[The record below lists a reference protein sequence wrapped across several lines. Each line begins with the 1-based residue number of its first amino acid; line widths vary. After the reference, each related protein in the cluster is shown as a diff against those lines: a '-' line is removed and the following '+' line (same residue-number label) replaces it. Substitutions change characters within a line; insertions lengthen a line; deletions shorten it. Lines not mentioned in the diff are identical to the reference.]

1 MEQKIDMLPKKV
13 INSRVSEQAAA
24 EYLQKK
30 FNRFGISD
38 IIISKTPLGM
48 KVVIKTPKPGAL
60 VTRAAQTMRDA
71 SKYLGT
77 YFKQEPPRIE
87 VEQTEDPQLDP
98 AIVADSIAFRISK
111 YGPMRYKIIAHR
123 AMDEIMAA
131 GAGGVEIEIGGVI
144 KERAAHF
151 KFRPHGSVMP
161 KTGYLESFGVRKA
174 EKQLVL
180 KRGAVGIKVTIVVP
194 VHSPSGVEI
203 KDGRELEGTGDGA
216 PEDEHKKNS
225 GSSAS

>member
-1 MEQKIDMLPKKV
+1 MLPKKV
-13 INSRVSEQAAA
+13 ISSRVSEQGAY
-24 EYLQKK
+24 EYLEKK
-30 FNRFGISD
+30 FSRFGISD

-48 KVVIKTPKPGAL
+48 KVVIRTPKPGAL

-71 SKYLGT
+71 SRYLGN

-98 AIVADSIAFRISK
+98 KIAADSIAFKISK

-123 AMDEIMAA
+123 AMDDIMAA

-161 KTGYLESFGVRKA
+161 KTGHLESFGVRTA
-174 EKQLVL
+174 SKQLVL
-180 KRGAVGIKVTIVVP
+180 KRGVVGIKVTIVVP
-194 VHSPSGVEI
+194 VRSPSEVEI
-203 KDGRELEGTGDGA
+203 KDGRGFEGAGTGT
-216 PEDEHKKNS
+216 PKDEHKENART
-225 GSSAS
+225 SAS